1 MPLSFFFRYR
11 VVLSSLRQG
20 TLVLGATLMPSSIF
34 RASEPGAELVKKK
47 KKKGGGGL
55 SWSRCAPT
63 SVMLIRFSVIVN
75 TSKGQLHSVHW
86 ASSDLGQTQFE
97 QIVLTCF
104 SWGPVHFFPNSSSVY
119 CQHGTMQT
127 ASWMLADF
135 LTMTPF
141 WTRRFMHNVDS
152 CILQIAYFFSTQ
164 TCIIAGHS
172 FACFFRCLRLLSL
185 VVCDQQIQ
193 LCVYGAFLHK
203 TCTTFF
209 FFSELFT
216 LPNSYLQCTT
226 GTIVAQSE
234 MLYYKGTLLKC

>member
-1 MPLSFFFRYR
+1 
-11 VVLSSLRQG
+11 
-20 TLVLGATLMPSSIF
+20 MPSSIF

-47 KKKGGGGL
+47 KKRGGGL

-97 QIVLTCF
+97 QMVLKCF

-141 WTRRFMHNVDS
+141 WTRRFMHHVDS
-152 CILQIAYFFSTQ
+152 CILQITFFSHTNMYHCGPQ
-164 TCIIAGHS
+164 FCL
-172 FACFFRCLRLLSL
+172 FFRCLRLLSL

-209 FFSELFT
+209 SFFSELLT
-216 LPNSYLQCTT
+216 LPNSHLQCTT